1 MSSKNDKKK
10 NIFVSRSCSA
20 APSNPHGNDRLS
32 DGTTPSAQG
41 RPSRSPVAEGAPRF
55 RRIRNFHST
64 GDRKGLPY
72 GTVTATTYDSNYRVT
87 QTGIANTANLLYT
100 YSSGNLSSV
109 QRTNS
114 ANASQTYS
122 FTYDAFGNMTSLKV
136 GSQTLA
142 TYTYG
147 SGNGLLM
154 SQTYAN
160 GDSVS
165 FTYDNLGRTKT
176 ATYSDGRVLTYTYNG
191 EGSLHSVTETNGNST
206 VTYLYTYDS
215 IGRLI
220 SSEQKEGTSTTLRTN
235 QNYNEYNQLTKQG
248 WQMGSTAYSET
259 YTYNSADGSLNTM
272 TTGVGNTLTMGYDGL
287 RRLSTVTGGPF
298 NRSYTYRDI
307 SSTATTMQVSQLSY
321 PNLGSGVSFG
331 YTYDNLG
338 NISSYTAPGK
348 SAVTYTY
355 DNQGQLLSAS
365 GDTNYTYTY
374 DTVGN
379 ILTANGH
386 TYTYGNANWEDLLT
400 AFDGET
406 ITYDASG
413 NPISYYNGTRW
424 AFTWNNGRSL
434 TRAVSTTTAVDYT
447 YDLSG
452 LRTSKTVGDVTHNY
466 LYAGGKLMR
475 ETYGSNTLDFF
486 YDANGTPY
494 ALKYNGT
501 VYYYV
506 TNLQGDV
513 IRIVDASGNTVA
525 SYEYDPYG
533 KVISA
538 TGTLAEINPIRYRN
552 YYYDTETGLYYLQ
565 SRYYDPAI
573 GRFVNADNFVSTGQ
587 GIIGNNMFGYC
598 GNNPII
604 NIDADGKAFDTIFDI
619 LSLASSVAEV
629 IARPS
634 DPWAWAGLV
643 GDVIDVA
650 VPFVTGVGEATK
662 AIKTMRKTTVSVITN
677 VDDVIETARAY
688 KNTADA
694 ASDVRKATGTY
705 VVLYKK
711 GENYVGKG
719 GFERAIT
726 SAKEHLSASDDVS
739 AIVWAPTK
747 TSKSAFIA
755 EYFLQTVRGV
765 GKTLKDTFNK
775 IWSPGRNKYPH

>member
-1 MSSKNDKKK
+1 M
-10 NIFVSRSCSA
+10 
-20 APSNPHGNDRLS
+20 
-32 DGTTPSAQG
+32 
-41 RPSRSPVAEGAPRF
+41 
-55 RRIRNFHST
+55 
-64 GDRKGLPY
+64 
-72 GTVTATTYDSNYRVT
+72 T

-109 QRTNS
+109 QCTNS

-122 FTYDAFGNMTSLKV
+122 FP
-136 GSQTLA
+136 
-142 TYTYG
+142 
-147 SGNGLLM
+147 
-154 SQTYAN
+154 
-160 GDSVS
+160 
-165 FTYDNLGRTKT
+165 
-176 ATYSDGRVLTYTYNG
+176 
-191 EGSLHSVTETNGNST
+191 
-206 VTYLYTYDS
+206 YDS

-259 YTYNSADGSLNTM
+259 YTYNASDGSLNTM

-307 SSTATTMQVSQLSY
+307 SSTATTMQVSKLSY
-321 PNLGSGVSFG
+321 PNLGSGLSFG

-365 GDTNYTYTY
+365 GDTTYTYTY

-386 TYTYGNANWEDLLT
+386 TYTYGNANWKDLLT

-513 IRIVDASGNTVA
+513 IRVVDSNGNTVA

-533 KVISA
+533 KVIST
-538 TGTLAEINPIRYRN
+538 TGTLAEINPIRYRG
-552 YYYDTETGLYYLQ
+552 YYYDTETGFYYLNN
-565 SRYYDPAI
+565 RYYDPAV
-573 GRFVNADNFVSTGQ
+573 GRFISADVYVSTGQ
-587 GIIGNNMFGYC
+587 NIIGHNMFAYC
-598 GNNPII
+598 ANNPVLNTDQTGSEPITI
-604 NIDADGKAFDTIFDI
+604 SLLIGVAVVAVVTIVTLDLLNKLAQKAAPALNAVVNDAKVAFAHTSKECRAYAKTVKETIAQNRKNSEPRIHHIVPTGSFSNRGETVSQNVAEMQRILIDAKIDPETDPINQMIVSQGFHATLHTNMYLNSLHKSLKRVDGNET
-619 LSLASSVAEV
+619 EV
-629 IARPS
+629 R
-634 DPWAWAGLV
+634 LV
-643 GDVIDVA
+643 LYWYRIM
-650 VPFVTGVGEATK
+650 
-662 AIKTMRKTTVSVITN
+662 I
-677 VDDVIETARAY
+677 
-688 KNTADA
+688 A
-694 ASDVRKATGTY
+694 ASD
-705 VVLYKK
+705 
-711 GENYVGKG
+711 
-719 GFERAIT
+719 
-726 SAKEHLSASDDVS
+726 
-739 AIVWAPTK
+739 
-747 TSKSAFIA
+747 
-755 EYFLQTVRGV
+755 
-765 GKTLKDTFNK
+765 
-775 IWSPGRNKYPH
+775 PGAMGY

>member
-1 MSSKNDKKK
+1 MTKRKTYLYREAVQLYPQILMEMIVYLTERPRPRRGDP
-10 NIFVSRSCSA
+10 R
-20 APSNPHGNDRLS
+20 
-32 DGTTPSAQG
+32 G
-41 RPSRSPVAEGAPRF
+41 RPSQKAPPRF
-55 RRIRNFHST
+55 RQIRNFHST
-64 GDRKGLPY
+64 ADRKGLPY

-122 FTYDAFGNMTSLKV
+122 FP
-136 GSQTLA
+136 
-142 TYTYG
+142 
-147 SGNGLLM
+147 
-154 SQTYAN
+154 
-160 GDSVS
+160 
-165 FTYDNLGRTKT
+165 
-176 ATYSDGRVLTYTYNG
+176 
-191 EGSLHSVTETNGNST
+191 
-206 VTYLYTYDS
+206 YDS

-259 YTYNSADGSLNTM
+259 YTYNASDGSLNTM

-338 NISSYTAPGK
+338 NIATYTAPDGK
-348 SAVTYTY
+348 VITYTY
-355 DNQGQLLSAS
+355 DNQGQLLSAA
-365 GDTNYTYTY
+365 GDTTYTYTY

-386 TYTYGNANWEDLLT
+386 TYTYGNANWKDLLT

-406 ITYDASG
+406 ITYDNSG

-452 LRTSKTVGDVTHNY
+452 LRTSKTVGDVIHNY
-466 LYAGGKLMR
+466 LYAGSKLMR

-501 VYYYV
+501 VYYHV

-538 TGTLAEINPIRYRN
+538 TGTLAEINPIRYRG
-552 YYYDTETGLYYLQ
+552 YYYDTETGFYYLNN
-565 SRYYDPAI
+565 RYYDPAV
-573 GRFVNADNFVSTGQ
+573 GRFISADVYVSTGQ
-587 GIIGNNMFGYC
+587 NIIGHNMFAYC
-598 GNNPII
+598 ANNPVLNTDQTGSEPITI
-604 NIDADGKAFDTIFDI
+604 FLLIGVAVVAVVTIVTLDLLNKLAQKAAPALNAVVNDAKVAFAHTSKECRAYAKTVKETIAQNRKNSEPRIHHIVPTGSFSNRGETVSQNVAEMQRILIDAKIDPETDPINQMIVSQGFHATLHTNMYLNSLHKSLKRVDGNET
-619 LSLASSVAEV
+619 EV
-629 IARPS
+629 R
-634 DPWAWAGLV
+634 LV
-643 GDVIDVA
+643 LYWYRIM
-650 VPFVTGVGEATK
+650 
-662 AIKTMRKTTVSVITN
+662 I
-677 VDDVIETARAY
+677 
-688 KNTADA
+688 A
-694 ASDVRKATGTY
+694 ASD
-705 VVLYKK
+705 
-711 GENYVGKG
+711 
-719 GFERAIT
+719 
-726 SAKEHLSASDDVS
+726 
-739 AIVWAPTK
+739 
-747 TSKSAFIA
+747 
-755 EYFLQTVRGV
+755 
-765 GKTLKDTFNK
+765 
-775 IWSPGRNKYPH
+775 PGAMGY